1 MTSDKFD
8 IEYNKWLQQVEVGEG
23 DSVWNEIQDELDLI
37 ETWDNIS
44 AHLDVVTPQK
54 GRTIFMSYIKPLA
67 AAAAIILLMLLP
79 IKYLTDETITPP
91 IFSEQQSAESKVNK
105 LTPDRTIPATQRKE
119 EAPHITEISTPLFAS
134 SNKVTS
140 TFTAENRPIE
150 FSETKDTN
158 DSFLNK
164 DSEAITLNRILAR
177 SFNTSLLLAS
187 NDATI
192 LEIAETQN
200 PIYTETTKSS
210 GFHFRVL
217 EVGLVYGYKNTWLLN
232 HETFNGLNP
241 TKLGNTL
248 PTFHQDIG
256 ASSTLEFNKRHQIG
270 VEFLWK
276 SETGQNYKQYINA
289 SFVDKSINLK
299 YSKLQT
305 FYYWNSKKFRGQAIL
320 GGYIAR
326 LSMAEELQEKARFSV
341 DNRYTNLDYGLVA
354 GYQYSI
360 SLSNAIIIKPSV
372 RVTYNLM
379 NIFKGDDIMPSHF
392 KKTKNLAASFNVS
405 LSYRFFK

>member
-8 IEYNKWLQQVEVGEG
+8 IDYNKWLRQVEVGED

-44 AHLDVVTPQK
+44 AHLDVVAPQK
-54 GRTIFMSYIKPLA
+54 GRTVFMKYAKILA
-67 AAAAIILLMLLP
+67 AAAAVIVLMLLP
-79 IKYLTDETITPP
+79 IKYLIDEDIKPTTI
-91 IFSEQQSAESKVNK
+91 SEQRTVKKEENELKQDVLSTPKVDK
-105 LTPDRTIPATQRKE
+105 SDAPATEKN
-119 EAPHITEISTPLFAS
+119 APPTLNS
-134 SNKVTS
+134 SKSTS
-140 TFTAENRPIE
+140 TYIAENSMTE
-150 FSETKDTN
+150 FIETKDVDDDVIDTV
-158 DSFLNK
+158 NK
-164 DSEAITLNRILAR
+164 IVIVNKITPLP
-177 SFNTSLLLAS
+177 FNSNLLLAS
-187 NDATI
+187 NNAI
-192 LEIAETQN
+192 LPEITKTQN
-200 PIYTETTKSS
+200 PINSDPSKSS

-256 ASSTLEFNKRHQIG
+256 ASSTFEFNNRHQLG

-341 DNRYTNLDYGLVA
+341 DNKYTNLDYGLVA

-360 SLSNAIIIKPSV
+360 ALSNAIVIKPSV

>member
-8 IEYNKWLQQVEVGEG
+8 IDYNKWLRQVEVGED

-44 AHLDVVTPQK
+44 AHLDVVAPQK
-54 GRTIFMSYIKPLA
+54 GRTVFMKYAKILA
-67 AAAAIILLMLLP
+67 AAAAVIVLMLLP
-79 IKYLTDETITPP
+79 IKYLIDEDIKPTTI
-91 IFSEQQSAESKVNK
+91 SEQ
-105 LTPDRTIPATQRKE
+105 RTVKKE
-119 EAPHITEISTPLFAS
+119 ENELKQDVLSTPKVDKSNAHTTEKNAPPTLNS
-134 SNKVTS
+134 SKSTS
-140 TFTAENRPIE
+140 TYIAENSMTE
-150 FSETKDTN
+150 FIETKDVDDDVIDTV
-158 DSFLNK
+158 NK
-164 DSEAITLNRILAR
+164 IVIVNKITSLP
-177 SFNTSLLLAS
+177 FNSNLLLAS
-187 NDATI
+187 NNAI
-192 LEIAETQN
+192 LPEITKTQN
-200 PIYTETTKSS
+200 PINSDPSKSS

-256 ASSTLEFNKRHQIG
+256 ASSTFEFNNRHQLG

-341 DNRYTNLDYGLVA
+341 DNKYTNLDYGLVA

-360 SLSNAIIIKPSV
+360 ALSNAIVIKPSV